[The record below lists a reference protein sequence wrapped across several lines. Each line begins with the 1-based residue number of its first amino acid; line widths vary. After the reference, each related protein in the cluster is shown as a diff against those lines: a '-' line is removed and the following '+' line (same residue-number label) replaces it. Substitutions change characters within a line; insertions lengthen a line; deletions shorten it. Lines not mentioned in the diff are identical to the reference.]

1 MPASLLRLRL
11 ALGLLAPSGRE
22 DLDPP
27 LDRQPTLANR
37 ARTRPYVE
45 QRAATLKIPREV
57 IRDMVQAVD
66 ESASNII
73 LHGYRGKPGTIEVEI
88 RREGDSLVAYLRDQ
102 APPFDPTSVPPPDLT
117 LPLHK
122 RPMGG
127 LGVYLV
133 KQLMDSVSHRLLP
146 DGSNELSLSKRLA

>member
-1 MPASLLRLRL
+1 M
-11 ALGLLAPSGRE
+11 
-22 DLDPP
+22 
-27 LDRQPTLANR
+27 DRKPTLRISAKVSNL
-37 ARTRPYVE
+37 ARIRRYVE

-73 LHGYRGKPGTIEVEI
+73 LHGYRGEPGTIEVEI
-88 RREGDSLVAYLRDQ
+88 RKEGDSLVAYLRDQ

-146 DGSNELSLSKRLA
+146 DGSNELSLSKRAAQGVDSMGDLDTEVLR